1 MQQQGI
7 PPALTEVSTRPSS
20 IMSQRAGEADPCK
33 RYGQGRGRQHHERVA
48 GGRPWPSERSF
59 VEALAA
65 FVKAIPEVG
74 RWQWC
79 WHNLSVHR
87 LQMLPRHCVEWGFA
101 RKCGPGF
108 EKPSRCSK
116 ARCGWSSACCI
127 LTSDPPQRCDAPPDA
142 PLSSPWQGQTAW
154 PAFARHC
161 GKALLPLQGQ
171 RKHEAAVV
179 VAERSFKKPA
189 WKRPAVKLER

>member
-65 FVKAIPEVG
+65 FVKAIPEVDPKADSTQCLCARPMAMMLAQSFSAQVADVAAALHRMRLCAEVRAWFPETQQVQQSTLRLKLRVLHLDKRSPTALRCAARRSFIVTVAG
-74 RWQWC
+74 ADCVAGLRRSLWQ
-79 WHNLSVHR
+79 
-87 LQMLPRHCVEWGFA
+87 G
-101 RKCGPGF
+101 
-108 EKPSRCSK
+108 
-116 ARCGWSSACCI
+116 SSA
-127 LTSDPPQRCDAPPDA
+127 SAR
-142 PLSSPWQGQTAW
+142 TA
-154 PAFARHC
+154 
-161 GKALLPLQGQ
+161 KA
-171 RKHEAAVV
+171 
-179 VAERSFKKPA
+179 
-189 WKRPAVKLER
+189 